1 MSNKTPQQIIAEKK
15 AAELAAELAASA
27 KATKLPEDVIT
38 SNDATKTEASS
49 VDTAALLAQLAAANA
64 ALAAK
69 DAELE
74 KVKAKLPV
82 NDYITLRGSS
92 PTFSVVIEGK
102 RCLFVNFLF
111 ITRDR
116 LLANKILAEFPN
128 ITEVKEDEQ
137 SIQHVMPEV
146 SQVIYPSR
154 CNRGN

>member
-15 AAELAAELAASA
+15 AAELAAAA
-27 KATKLPEDVIT
+27 KATTLPEDVIT
-38 SNDATKTEASS
+38 SNDATKTEQPAQ
-49 VDTAALLAQLAAANA
+49 DTAALLAQLAAAQA

-92 PTFSVVIEGK
+92 PTFSVVVEGK

-137 SIQHVMPEV
+137 SIQHIMPEV
-146 SQVIYPSR
+146 SQVI
-154 CNRGN
+154 

>member
-1 MSNKTPQQIIAEKK
+1 MSNKTPQQILAEKE
-15 AAELAAELAASA
+15 AAEVAEVAKPVIVPANVVTSTDAAEP
-27 KATKLPEDVIT
+27 KEDT
-38 SNDATKTEASS
+38 S
-49 VDTAALLAQLAAANA
+49 VLLAQLAAAQA

-116 LLANKILAEFPN
+116 VLANKILAEYPN

-146 SQVIYPSR
+146 SQVI
-154 CNRGN
+154 

>member
-15 AAELAAELAASA
+15 AAELAAA
-27 KATKLPEDVIT
+27 KLPKDIIT
-38 SNDATKTEASS
+38 SDAATKTEPTTQ
-49 VDTAALLAQLAAANA
+49 DTAALLAQLAAAQA

-92 PTFSVVIEGK
+92 PTFSVVVEGK

-146 SQVIYPSR
+146 SQVI
-154 CNRGN
+154 

>member
-1 MSNKTPQQIIAEKK
+1 MSNKTPQQILAEKK
-15 AAELAAELAASA
+15 AAEAAT
-27 KATKLPEDVIT
+27 ATKTPEVPKDVIT
-38 SNDATKTEASS
+38 TTDAAEPKE
-49 VDTAALLAQLAAANA
+49 DTSALIAQLAAANA

-116 LLANKILAEFPN
+116 LLANKILAEYPN

-146 SQVIYPSR
+146 SQVI
-154 CNRGN
+154 

>member
-15 AAELAAELAASA
+15 AAELAASE
-27 KATKLPEDVIT
+27 KVTTLPKDVIT
-38 SNDATKTEASS
+38 SGDATKTEQPAQ
-49 VDTAALLAQLAAANA
+49 DTAALLAQLAAANA

-92 PTFSVVIEGK
+92 PTFSVVVEGK

-146 SQVIYPSR
+146 SQVI
-154 CNRGN
+154 

>member
-1 MSNKTPQQIIAEKK
+1 MSNKTPQQILAEKK
-15 AAELAAELAASA
+15 AAELAASE
-27 KATKLPEDVIT
+27 KVTTLPKDVIT
-38 SNDATKTEASS
+38 SGDATKTEPTTQDTS
-49 VDTAALLAQLAAANA
+49 VLLAQLAAAQA

-69 DAELE
+69 DAELA

-116 LLANKILAEFPN
+116 LLANKILAEYPN

-146 SQVIYPSR
+146 SQVI
-154 CNRGN
+154 

>member
-15 AAELAAELAASA
+15 AAESAASE
-27 KATKLPEDVIT
+27 KATILPKDVIT
-38 SNDATKTEASS
+38 SDDATKPEQ
-49 VDTAALLAQLAAANA
+49 DTAALLAQLAAANA

-146 SQVIYPSR
+146 SQVI
-154 CNRGN
+154 

>member
-1 MSNKTPQQIIAEKK
+1 MANKTPQQIIAEKK
-15 AAELAAELAASA
+15 AAELAAAA
-27 KATKLPEDVIT
+27 KAAELPKDVIT
-38 SNDATKTEASS
+38 SDDATKTEQPAQ
-49 VDTAALLAQLAAANA
+49 DTAALLAQLAAANA

-92 PTFSVVIEGK
+92 PTFSVVVEGK

-146 SQVIYPSR
+146 SQVI
-154 CNRGN
+154 

>member
-1 MSNKTPQQIIAEKK
+1 MTNKTAQQIIAEKK
-15 AAELAAELAASA
+15 AAELAAQQKEQQF
-27 KATKLPEDVIT
+27 PDDVIT
-38 SNDATKTEASS
+38 SADAAKTETKPETKTAE
-49 VDTAALLAQLAAANA
+49 LLAQLAAANA

-92 PTFSVVIEGK
+92 PTFSVVVEGK

-146 SQVIYPSR
+146 SQVI
-154 CNRGN
+154 

>member
-15 AAELAAELAASA
+15 AAELAAAA
-27 KATKLPEDVIT
+27 KAAELPKDVIT
-38 SNDATKTEASS
+38 SDAATKTEQPAQ
-49 VDTAALLAQLAAANA
+49 DTAALLAQLAAANA

-92 PTFSVVIEGK
+92 PTFSVVVEGK

-116 LLANKILAEFPN
+116 LLANKILADIPN

-146 SQVIYPSR
+146 SQVI
-154 CNRGN
+154 

>member
-1 MSNKTPQQIIAEKK
+1 MSNKTPQQIIAEQK
-15 AAELAAELAASA
+15 EASG
-27 KATKLPEDVIT
+27 KGTTLPKDVIT
-38 SNDATKTEASS
+38 SGDATKTEPTTQ
-49 VDTAALLAQLAAANA
+49 DTAALLAQLAAANA

-92 PTFSVVIEGK
+92 PTFSVVVEGK

-116 LLANKILAEFPN
+116 LLANKILAEYPN

-146 SQVIYPSR
+146 SQVI
-154 CNRGN
+154 

>member
-1 MSNKTPQQIIAEKK
+1 MSNKTPQQILAEKK
-15 AAELAAELAASA
+15 AAEAAAAAKPVNLPANVVTSAAAAEP
-27 KATKLPEDVIT
+27 KEDT
-38 SNDATKTEASS
+38 S
-49 VDTAALLAQLAAANA
+49 ALLAQLAAANA

-116 LLANKILAEFPN
+116 LLANKILAEYPN

-146 SQVIYPSR
+146 SQVI
-154 CNRGN
+154 

>member
-1 MSNKTPQQIIAEKK
+1 MSNKTPQQIIAEMK
-15 AAELAAELAASA
+15 AAELAAAEKAAELP
-27 KATKLPEDVIT
+27 KDVIT
-38 SNDATKTEASS
+38 SDAATKTEASS
-49 VDTAALLAQLAAANA
+49 VDTVALLAQLAAANA

-92 PTFSVVIEGK
+92 PTFSVVVEGK

-146 SQVIYPSR
+146 SQVI
-154 CNRGN
+154 

>member
-1 MSNKTPQQIIAEKK
+1 MSNKTPQQILAEKK
-15 AAELAAELAASA
+15 AAELAAAA
-27 KATKLPEDVIT
+27 KAAELPKDVIT
-38 SNDATKTEASS
+38 SDAATKTEQPAQ
-49 VDTAALLAQLAAANA
+49 DTAALLAQLAAANA

-92 PTFSVVIEGK
+92 PTFSVVVEGK

-146 SQVIYPSR
+146 SQVI
-154 CNRGN
+154 

>member
-15 AAELAAELAASA
+15 TAELAASE
-27 KATKLPEDVIT
+27 KAPSLPKDVIT
-38 SNDATKTEASS
+38 SNDATKPKDSTA
-49 VDTAALLAQLAAANA
+49 DTSELLAQLAAANA

-92 PTFSVVIEGK
+92 PTFSVVVEGK

-146 SQVIYPSR
+146 SQVI
-154 CNRGN
+154 

>member
-15 AAELAAELAASA
+15 AAELAAAA
-27 KATKLPEDVIT
+27 KAAELPKDVIT
-38 SNDATKTEASS
+38 SDAATKTEQPAQ
-49 VDTAALLAQLAAANA
+49 DTAALLAQLAAAQA

-116 LLANKILAEFPN
+116 LLANKILAEYPN

-146 SQVIYPSR
+146 SQVI
-154 CNRGN
+154 

>member
-15 AAELAAELAASA
+15 VAETSA
-27 KATKLPEDVIT
+27 TNKEAKLPENVIT
-38 SNDATKTEASS
+38 SAQ
-49 VDTAALLAQLAAANA
+49 DTASLLAQLAAANA
-64 ALAAK
+64 ALQAK

-116 LLANKILAEFPN
+116 LLANKILAEYPN

-146 SQVIYPSR
+146 SQVI
-154 CNRGN
+154 

>member
-15 AAELAAELAASA
+15 AAELAASE
-27 KATKLPEDVIT
+27 KVTTLPKDVIT
-38 SNDATKTEASS
+38 SGDATKTEPTTQDTS
-49 VDTAALLAQLAAANA
+49 VLLAQLAAAQA

-146 SQVIYPSR
+146 SQVI
-154 CNRGN
+154 

>member
-1 MSNKTPQQIIAEKK
+1 MSNKTPQQIIAERK
-15 AAELAAELAASA
+15 AAELAAAEKAAELP
-27 KATKLPEDVIT
+27 KDVIT
-38 SNDATKTEASS
+38 SDAATKTEASS

-92 PTFSVVIEGK
+92 PTFSVVVEGK

-146 SQVIYPSR
+146 SQVI
-154 CNRGN
+154 

>member
-1 MSNKTPQQIIAEKK
+1 MSNKTPQQILAEKK
-15 AAELAAELAASA
+15 AAELAASE
-27 KATKLPEDVIT
+27 KVTTLPKDVIT
-38 SNDATKTEASS
+38 SGDATKTEPTTQDTS
-49 VDTAALLAQLAAANA
+49 VLLAQLAAAQA

-102 RCLFVNFLF
+102 RCLFVNCFF
-111 ITRDR
+111 IRRDR
-116 LLANKILAEFPN
+116 LLANKILAEYPN

-146 SQVIYPSR
+146 SQVI
-154 CNRGN
+154 

>member
-1 MSNKTPQQIIAEKK
+1 MSNKTPQQILAEKK
-15 AAELAAELAASA
+15 AAELAASE
-27 KATKLPEDVIT
+27 KVTTLPKDVIT
-38 SNDATKTEASS
+38 SGDATKTEPTTQ
-49 VDTAALLAQLAAANA
+49 DTFVLLAQLAAAKA

-92 PTFSVVIEGK
+92 PTFSVVVEGK

-146 SQVIYPSR
+146 SQVI
-154 CNRGN
+154 

>member
-15 AAELAAELAASA
+15 AAELAAAAELP
-27 KATKLPEDVIT
+27 KDVIT
-38 SNDATKTEASS
+38 SDAATKTEASS

-92 PTFSVVIEGK
+92 PTFSVVVEGK

-146 SQVIYPSR
+146 SQVI
-154 CNRGN
+154 

>member
-1 MSNKTPQQIIAEKK
+1 MSNKTPAQLIAEKK
-15 AAELAAELAASA
+15 AAELAAQQ
-27 KATKLPEDVIT
+27 KDVKLPEDVIT
-38 SNDATKTEASS
+38 SNDATKTEPANAD
-49 VDTAALLAQLAAANA
+49 VAALLAQLAAKDA

-82 NDYITLRGSS
+82 NDYITLRSGS
-92 PTFSVVIEGK
+92 PTHSVVIEGK

-116 LLANKILAEFPN
+116 LLANKILAEYAN

-137 SIQHVMPEV
+137 SIQPFMPEI
-146 SQVIYPSR
+146 SQVI
-154 CNRGN
+154 

>member
-15 AAELAAELAASA
+15 AAELAAQQKE
-27 KATKLPEDVIT
+27 TQLPKDVIT
-38 SNDATKTEASS
+38 SGDATKTEPTTQ
-49 VDTAALLAQLAAANA
+49 DTAALLAQLAAANA

-92 PTFSVVIEGK
+92 PTFSVVVEGK

-146 SQVIYPSR
+146 SQVI
-154 CNRGN
+154 

>member
-15 AAELAAELAASA
+15 AAELAASE
-27 KATKLPEDVIT
+27 KVTTLPKDVIT
-38 SNDATKTEASS
+38 SGDATKIEPTTQ
-49 VDTAALLAQLAAANA
+49 DTAALLAQLAAANA

-92 PTFSVVIEGK
+92 PTFSVVVEGK

-146 SQVIYPSR
+146 SQVI
-154 CNRGN
+154 

>member
-1 MSNKTPQQIIAEKK
+1 MSNKTPQQILAEKK
-15 AAELAAELAASA
+15 IAEAA
-27 KATKLPEDVIT
+27 ATKTPEVPKDVIT
-38 SNDATKTEASS
+38 STNAAEPK
-49 VDTAALLAQLAAANA
+49 VDTSVLLAQLAAANA

-69 DAELE
+69 DAELA
-74 KVKAKLPV
+74 KVIAKLPV

-146 SQVIYPSR
+146 SQVI
-154 CNRGN
+154 

>member
-15 AAELAAELAASA
+15 AAELAAAAKSAELP
-27 KATKLPEDVIT
+27 KDVIT
-38 SNDATKTEASS
+38 SDAATKTEQPAQ
-49 VDTAALLAQLAAANA
+49 DTAALLAQLAAANA

-92 PTFSVVIEGK
+92 PTFSVVVEGK

-146 SQVIYPSR
+146 SQVI
-154 CNRGN
+154 

>member
-15 AAELAAELAASA
+15 AAELAASE
-27 KATKLPEDVIT
+27 KVTTLPKDVIT
-38 SNDATKTEASS
+38 SGDATKTEQPAQ
-49 VDTAALLAQLAAANA
+49 DTAALLAQLAAAQA

-146 SQVIYPSR
+146 SQVI
-154 CNRGN
+154 

>member
-1 MSNKTPQQIIAEKK
+1 MSNKTPQQIIAEMK
-15 AAELAAELAASA
+15 AAELAAAA
-27 KATKLPEDVIT
+27 KAAELPKDVIT
-38 SNDATKTEASS
+38 SDAATKTEQPAQ
-49 VDTAALLAQLAAANA
+49 DTAALLAQLAAANA

-92 PTFSVVIEGK
+92 PTFSVVVEGK

-146 SQVIYPSR
+146 SQVI
-154 CNRGN
+154 

>member
-15 AAELAAELAASA
+15 AAELAASE
-27 KATKLPEDVIT
+27 KVTTLPKDVIT
-38 SNDATKTEASS
+38 SGDATKTEPTTQ
-49 VDTAALLAQLAAANA
+49 DTAALLAQLAAANA

-146 SQVIYPSR
+146 SQVI
-154 CNRGN
+154 

>member
-15 AAELAAELAASA
+15 AAELAASG
-27 KATKLPEDVIT
+27 KVTTLPKDVIT
-38 SNDATKTEASS
+38 SGDATKTEPTTQ
-49 VDTAALLAQLAAANA
+49 DTAALLAQLAAANA

-92 PTFSVVIEGK
+92 PTFSVVVEGK

-146 SQVIYPSR
+146 SQVI
-154 CNRGN
+154 

>member
-1 MSNKTPQQIIAEKK
+1 MSNKTPQQILAEKK
-15 AAELAAELAASA
+15 AGEAAAAV
-27 KATKLPEDVIT
+27 KPVNLPANVVTTTDAAGPKEDT
-38 SNDATKTEASS
+38 S
-49 VDTAALLAQLAAANA
+49 VLIAQLAAANA

-116 LLANKILAEFPN
+116 LLANKILAEYPN

-146 SQVIYPSR
+146 SQVI
-154 CNRGN
+154 

>member
-15 AAELAAELAASA
+15 AAELAASA

-92 PTFSVVIEGK
+92 PTFSVVVEGK

-146 SQVIYPSR
+146 SQVI
-154 CNRGN
+154 

>member
-1 MSNKTPQQIIAEKK
+1 MSNKTPQQILAEKK
-15 AAELAAELAASA
+15 AAELAASE
-27 KATKLPEDVIT
+27 KVTTLPKDVIT
-38 SNDATKTEASS
+38 SGDATKTEPTTQ
-49 VDTAALLAQLAAANA
+49 DTAALLAQLAAANA

-102 RCLFVNFLF
+102 RCLFVIFLF

-146 SQVIYPSR
+146 SQVI
-154 CNRGN
+154 

>member
-1 MSNKTPQQIIAEKK
+1 MSNKTPQQIIAERK
-15 AAELAAELAASA
+15 EAELAASEEV
-27 KATKLPEDVIT
+27 TTLPKDVIT
-38 SNDATKTEASS
+38 SGDATKTEPTTQ
-49 VDTAALLAQLAAANA
+49 DTAALLAQLAAANA

-92 PTFSVVIEGK
+92 PTFSVVVEGK

-146 SQVIYPSR
+146 SQVV
-154 CNRGN
+154 

>member
-1 MSNKTPQQIIAEKK
+1 MSNKTPQQIIAERK
-15 AAELAAELAASA
+15 AAELAAAA
-27 KATKLPEDVIT
+27 KAAELPKDVIT
-38 SNDATKTEASS
+38 SNDATKPEQ
-49 VDTAALLAQLAAANA
+49 DTAALLAQLAAAQA

-92 PTFSVVIEGK
+92 PTFSVVVEGK

-146 SQVIYPSR
+146 SQVI
-154 CNRGN
+154 

>member
-1 MSNKTPQQIIAEKK
+1 MSNKTPQQILVEKK
-15 AAELAAELAASA
+15 ATEVAAAAKPVNLPKDVVTSADAAEP
-27 KATKLPEDVIT
+27 KEDT
-38 SNDATKTEASS
+38 S
-49 VDTAALLAQLAAANA
+49 VLLAQLAAAQA

-146 SQVIYPSR
+146 SQVI
-154 CNRGN
+154 

>member
-15 AAELAAELAASA
+15 AAELAASE
-27 KATKLPEDVIT
+27 KAPALPKDVIT
-38 SNDATKTEASS
+38 SNDATKPEQPAQ
-49 VDTAALLAQLAAANA
+49 DTAALLAQLAAANA

-92 PTFSVVIEGK
+92 PTFSVVVEGK

-146 SQVIYPSR
+146 SQVI
-154 CNRGN
+154 